1 MILIISNNNKIIKT
15 IYKYIDIKKC
25 LVESE
30 VVDINKYIDEE
41 LMSKN
46 IDFIDKIIIDINSLN
61 NNSNEIINAI
71 QRIKVIYDI
80 QIIIIAIGYKVGN
93 EMLSQIFDLGVYD
106 FIVSE
111 DKSYQDEEF
120 RNAIKGNNYID
131 SVKFKVENNIKKK
144 VKIKNKKVKK
154 IKQGN
159 KQKILTC
166 FNFIKNIILFIFKTL
181 GYLILMFL
189 LSVGVTCLINS
200 NIRQILI
207 DILKGGI

>member
-93 EMLSQIFDLGVYD
+93 EMLSQIFNLGVYD
-106 FIVSE
+106 FIISA

-131 SVKFKVENNIKKK
+131 SIKFKVENNIKKK
-144 VKIKNKKVKK
+144 VKIKNKKVK
-154 IKQGN
+154 QVN
-159 KQKILTC
+159 KLKILTC
-166 FNFIKNIILFIFKTL
+166 FTFIKNIILFIFKTL

-189 LSVGVTCLINS
+189 LSIGATSLINS

>member
-1 MILIISNNNKIIKT
+1 MILIISNNNNIVKT

-25 LVESE
+25 LIENE
-30 VVDINKYIDEE
+30 VVDINKYIDED
-41 LMSKN
+41 LMSKK
-46 IDFIDKIIIDINSLN
+46 IELIDKIIIDINSLN

-80 QIIIIAIGYKVGN
+80 QIIIIAIRYKVGN
-93 EMLSQIFDLGVYD
+93 EMLSQIFNLGVYD

-131 SVKFKVENNIKKK
+131 SIKFKVENNIKKK

-189 LSVGVTCLINS
+189 LSVGATSLINS

>member
-93 EMLSQIFDLGVYD
+93 ELLSQIFDLGVYD

-131 SVKFKVENNIKKK
+131 SIKFKVENNIKKK

-166 FNFIKNIILFIFKTL
+166 FIFIKNIILFIFKTL

-189 LSVGVTCLINS
+189 LSVGATCLINS

>member
-93 EMLSQIFDLGVYD
+93 EMLSQIFDLGIYD
-106 FIVSE
+106 FIISE
-111 DKSYQDEEF
+111 DKLYQDEEF

-131 SVKFKVENNIKKK
+131 SIKFKVENNIKKK

-189 LSVGVTCLINS
+189 LSVGATCLINS

>member
-93 EMLSQIFDLGVYD
+93 EFLSQIFDLGIYD
-106 FIVSE
+106 FIISE
-111 DKSYQDEEF
+111 DKLYQDEEF

-189 LSVGVTCLINS
+189 LSVGATCLINS

>member
-30 VVDINKYIDEE
+30 VVDINKYIDED
-41 LMSKN
+41 LMSKK
-46 IDFIDKIIIDINSLN
+46 IELIDKIIIDINSLN

-93 EMLSQIFDLGVYD
+93 EMLSQIFDLGIYD
-106 FIVSE
+106 FIISE
-111 DKSYQDEEF
+111 DKLYQDEEF

-131 SVKFKVENNIKKK
+131 SVKFKVESNVKKK
-144 VKIKNKKVKK
+144 AKIKNKKVKK
-154 IKQGN
+154 IKRVN
-159 KQKILTC
+159 KQKMLTC

-189 LSVGVTCLINS
+189 LSVGATSLINS

>member
-1 MILIISNNNKIIKT
+1 MVLIISNNNKIIKT

-46 IDFIDKIIIDINSLN
+46 IDFIDKIIIYINILN

-189 LSVGVTCLINS
+189 LSVGATSLINS

>member
-1 MILIISNNNKIIKT
+1 MVLIISNNNKIIKT

-93 EMLSQIFDLGVYD
+93 EFLSQIFDLGIYD
-106 FIVSE
+106 FIISE
-111 DKSYQDEEF
+111 DKLYQDEEF

-131 SVKFKVENNIKKK
+131 SIKFKVENNIKKK

-200 NIRQILI
+200 NIRKILI